1 MTIKKKTLS
10 RRTIINRILFW
21 VTNTLF
27 AIVALGALVS
37 VFHGSDNTAKIAIS
51 VIYIFALPLTVAY
64 AKHIYTFECND
75 WKPLSD

>member
-21 VTNTLF
+21 CTNTIF
-27 AIVALGALVS
+27 TIVLIGTLVS
-37 VFHGSDNTAKIAIS
+37 VFKGSDNTAKIAIS
-51 VIYIFALPLTVAY
+51 AIYIIALPLIVTY